1 MQLKKCKMMRY
12 LIRAIKYLLL
22 LSALYVALVWAM
34 YLLGAEPQI
43 DPWLQIEA
51 HLRADIGKKMVVVF
65 VILAALYPRFGFMRK
80 RIEGYRP
87 ERDKERLQN
96 AMALFGYKLAESHD
110 GVDVYRAEGVLKRL
124 TLLWEDRIEVRT
136 EDGALEMKGIRRMV
150 ARIAYQLETY
160 IRNSRFED

>member
-80 RIEGYRP
+80 RIEGYCP

-96 AMALFGYKLAESHD
+96 AMAVFGYKLAESHD
-110 GVDVYRAEGVLKRL
+110 GVDVYRAEGVVKRL
-124 TLLWEDRIEVRT
+124 ALLWEDRIEVRV

>member
-110 GVDVYRAEGVLKRL
+110 GVDVYRAEGVVKRL

>member
-96 AMALFGYKLAESHD
+96 AMALFGYRLAESHD

-124 TLLWEDRIEVRT
+124 TLLWEDRIEVRI

>member
-1 MQLKKCKMMRY
+1 MQLKKCKRMRY
-12 LIRAIKYLLL
+12 LIRAVKYLLL

-51 HLRADIGKKMVVVF
+51 HLRADIGKKMVVMF

-96 AMALFGYKLAESHD
+96 AMELFGYKLAESHD
-110 GVDVYRAEGVLKRL
+110 GVDVYRAEGVVKRL

>member
-96 AMALFGYKLAESHD
+96 AMVLFGYKLAESHD
-110 GVDVYRAEGVLKRL
+110 GVDVYRAEGVVKRL
-124 TLLWEDRIEVRT
+124 TLLWEDRIEVRI
-136 EDGALEMKGIRRMV
+136 EDGALELKGIRRMV

>member
-96 AMALFGYKLAESHD
+96 AMAVFGYKLAESHD
-110 GVDVYRAEGVLKRL
+110 GVEVYRAEGVVKRL
-124 TLLWEDRIEVRT
+124 TLLWEDRIEVRI
-136 EDGALEMKGIRRMV
+136 EDGALELKGIRRMV

>member
-1 MQLKKCKMMRY
+1 MRY

-43 DPWLQIEA
+43 NPWLQIEA
-51 HLRADIGKKMVVVF
+51 HLRADIGKKMVVMF

-80 RIEGYRP
+80 RIEGYTP

-110 GVDVYRAEGVLKRL
+110 GVDVYRAEGVVKRL
-124 TLLWEDRIEVRT
+124 TLLWEDRIEVRI

>member
-80 RIEGYRP
+80 RIECYTP

-96 AMALFGYKLAESHD
+96 AMAVFGYKLAESHD
-110 GVDVYRAEGVLKRL
+110 GVDVYRAEGVVKRI
-124 TLLWEDRIEVRT
+124 TLLWEDRIEVRI

>member
-96 AMALFGYKLAESHD
+96 AMAVFGYKLAESHD
-110 GVDVYRAEGVLKRL
+110 GVDVYRAEGVVKRL
-124 TLLWEDRIEVRT
+124 TLLWEDRIVVRI